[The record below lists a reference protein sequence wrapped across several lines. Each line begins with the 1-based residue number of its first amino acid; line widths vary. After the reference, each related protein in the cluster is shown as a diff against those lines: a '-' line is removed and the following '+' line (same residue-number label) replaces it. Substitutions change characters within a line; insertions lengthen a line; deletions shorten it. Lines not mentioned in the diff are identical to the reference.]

1 LATDIPT
8 FKHVALDRGNDGLTK
23 LERFQQ
29 EGKVQD
35 VKFTVISH
43 GVENG
48 KEYGTM
54 SINWKEG
61 VATVT
66 TKS

>member
-1 LATDIPT
+1 
-8 FKHVALDRGNDGLTK
+8 
-23 LERFQQ
+23 
-29 EGKVQD
+29 
-35 VKFTVISH
+35 
-43 GVENG
+43 VENG

-66 TKS
+66 TKSWEIESKPLVEYINQWNIRVEFNIKSKDGFLINS